1 MKAYSVQQ
9 NGPNINFFKS
19 KLNSNYLKWGESREI
34 KASSRKRLQL
44 ENKKHEKIHAGCC
57 MLKISLSF
65 IIFHS
70 VPFTPTL
77 FSFSVSFFFFFA
89 FICFHI
95 KAGLKQ
101 AQSFSVFKYGLQLYA
116 KFVDTSP
123 KTWLETTALL
133 KQFCI
138 LHKPAYCNAP
148 KPRTPDFQPAQ
159 VSGTA
164 SVMHFKVWIF
174 VEYFC

>member
-9 NGPNINFFKS
+9 NGPNI
-19 KLNSNYLKWGESREI
+19 KLKKNKLYSNYLKWGQSREI
-34 KASSRKRLQL
+34 KASSRKKASTREQKSC
-44 ENKKHEKIHAGCC
+44 ENTCW
-57 MLKISLSF
+57 MLHVKALFKLHSF
-65 IIFHS
+65 PFSTFHTN
-70 VPFTPTL
+70 FL
-77 FSFSVSFFFFFA
+77 FFA
-89 FICFHI
+89 FTCLHT

-101 AQSFSVFKYGLQLYA
+101 AQSFSVSKYGLQLYA
-116 KFVDTSP
+116 KLFDTSP

-148 KPRTPDFQPAQ
+148 KPRTPDSQPAQ

-164 SVMHFKVWIF
+164 SVMHFKAWIF